1 MRFPTLA
8 AARRVPVRRA
18 VAGFA
23 GAVVVAAALPA
34 CSFITGV
41 PSVSRVELSVTPLAI
56 APGEAVQASGAP
68 IGGNGS
74 PVSHPRRQLAW
85 RSSNDSVATV
95 TAGGL
100 IQGVSP
106 GRARI
111 TASSDGKT
119 ATVEITVRPTPV
131 KQVVISSRAP
141 IVRLSPS
148 VTGLLGVTVLDT
160 AGRALGNRPPSW
172 TSLDPAVATV
182 TSVGVV
188 SPRAVGSARIVASV
202 DTGLAP
208 AAGRVADTVT
218 LRVTVTPVS
227 SIRITQ
233 QNVTMYRGDALRFTA
248 TVVDSL
254 NSEVTDRRVV
264 WTTNGGAYISLDSLT
279 GTATAVSSGPA
290 FLITAS
296 VQTVENFPNTD
307 SRAAQTQ
314 VQVLEKAVSARVLSN
329 GTPVSAITLRAG
341 ASQQLNLLALDAF
354 GNRLPNRQF
363 RVTSD
368 TPNVVASA
376 PTPSV
381 PENYTVTAGAAGSA
395 TISVQPL
402 DVSGNPQGTP
412 ATFTVTV
419 TP

>member
-18 VAGFA
+18 VTGFA
-23 GAVVVAAALPA
+23 GAVVVAASLSA

-111 TASSDGKT
+111 TASSDGKSS
-119 ATVEITVRPTPV
+119 TVEITVRPTPV

-160 AGRALGNRPPSW
+160 AGRALGNRPPTW
-172 TSLDPAVATV
+172 TSLEPAVATV

-188 SPRAVGSARIVASV
+188 TPRAVGSARIVASV

-208 AAGRVADTVT
+208 AVGRVADTVT
-218 LRVTVTPVS
+218 VRVTLMPVAS
-227 SIRITQ
+227 VRIAPRAPTVYTGQ
-233 QNVTMYRGDALRFTA
+233 TLQFTA
-248 TVVDSL
+248 TVIDSL
-254 NSEVTDRRVV
+254 QNVVTDRRVV
-264 WTTNGGAYISLDSLT
+264 WSTGDRGSNLAVDSLT
-279 GTATAVSSGPA
+279 GLATAVAPTGGSGT
-290 FLITAS
+290 FITA
-296 VQTVENFPNTD
+296 TVETVQGFPGTD
-307 SRAAQTQ
+307 FRSAAEP
-314 VQVLEKAVSARVLSN
+314 VQVLAPSANARVRSG
-329 GTPVSAITLRAG
+329 GTIVTSIALRVG
-341 ASQQLNLLALDAF
+341 ASQQLTFVALDAV
-354 GNRLPNRQF
+354 NNELQNRQF
-363 RVTSD
+363 STTSD
-368 TPNVVASA
+368 TPAVATA
-376 PTPSV
+376 
-381 PENYTVTAGAAGSA
+381 NAGGLVTAGTTTGSA
-395 TISVQPL
+395 TITVQPL
-402 DVSGNPQGTP
+402 DAAGAPQGRPT
-412 ATFTVTV
+412 TFTVTV
-419 TP
+419 AP

>member
-18 VAGFA
+18 VAGFV
-23 GAVVVAAALPA
+23 GAVVVAATLPA

-41 PSVSRVELSVTPLAI
+41 PNVSRVELSVTPLAI

-68 IGGNGS
+68 IGSNGS

-85 RSSNDSVATV
+85 RSDNDSVATV

-111 TASSDGKT
+111 TASSDGKS

-160 AGRALGNRPPSW
+160 AGRALGNRPPTW
-172 TSLDPAVATV
+172 TSLEPAVATV
-182 TSVGVV
+182 TSGVV
-188 SPRAVGSARIVASV
+188 TPRAVGSARIVASV

-208 AAGRVADTVT
+208 AVGRVADTVT

-233 QNVTMYRGDALRFTA
+233 RTSTLYTGDTLRFTA

-254 NSEVTDRRVV
+254 SNVVTDRKIV
-264 WTTNGGAYISLDSLT
+264 WTTNDRTVLSVDSLSGLATVVRT
-279 GTATAVSSGPA
+279 GFVPRLFA
-290 FLITAS
+290 
-296 VQTVENFPNTD
+296 TVETVQGFPNTD
-307 SRAAQTQ
+307 SRSDEVPVA
-314 VQVLEKAVSARVLSN
+314 VLARAVSARVLS
-329 GTPVSAITLRAG
+329 GATQVTATSLRVN
-341 ASQQLNLLALDAF
+341 ASQQLTLEARDQFGTPLAD
-354 GNRLPNRQF
+354 RQF

-368 TPNVVASA
+368 TPAVVPPPASLV
-376 PTPSV
+376 PSS
-381 PENYTVTAGAAGSA
+381 YTLTAGATTGSA
-395 TISVQPL
+395 TVTVQPV
-402 DVSGNPQGTP
+402 DVNGNAQGTP

>member
-23 GAVVVAAALPA
+23 GAVVVAASLSA

-68 IGGNGS
+68 IAGNGS

-100 IQGVSP
+100 IQGISP

-111 TASSDGKT
+111 TASSDGKS

-160 AGRALGNRPPSW
+160 AGRALGNRPPTW
-172 TSLDPAVATV
+172 TSLEPAVATV

-202 DTGLAP
+202 DTGVAP
-208 AAGRVADTVT
+208 AVGKVADTVT
-218 LRVTVTPVS
+218 LRVTLMPVAS
-227 SIRITQ
+227 VRITPREPTVYTGQ
-233 QNVTMYRGDALRFTA
+233 TLQFTA
-248 TVVDSL
+248 TVIDSL
-254 NSEVTDRRVV
+254 QNVVTDRRVV
-264 WTTNGGAYISLDSLT
+264 WSTGDRGSNLAVDSLT
-279 GTATAVSSGPA
+279 GLATAVAPSPSRTT
-290 FLITAS
+290 ITA
-296 VQTVENFPNTD
+296 TVETVQGFPGTD
-307 SRAAQTQ
+307 FRSATEP
-314 VQVLEKAVSARVLSN
+314 VTVLAPSANARVRSG
-329 GTPVSAITLRAG
+329 GTVVTSIALRVG
-341 ASQQLNLLALDAF
+341 TSQQLTFVALDAV
-354 GNRLPNRQF
+354 NNELQNRQF
-363 RVTSD
+363 GTTSD
-368 TPNVVASA
+368 TPAVATA
-376 PTPSV
+376 
-381 PENYTVTAGAAGSA
+381 NAGGLVTAGTTTGSA
-395 TISVQPL
+395 TITVQPL
-402 DVSGNPQGTP
+402 DAAGAPQGRPT
-412 ATFTVTV
+412 TFTVTV